1 MIVAKRIAILMASSA
16 IAATLSGC
24 EALDFLNFNSSEKEV
39 EASAAAATTTLG
51 ATTAPA
57 PMDLTGAQPML
68 PTSTMNTQG
77 SAANAALIGSTMG
90 ASPSGFGAAPAAGGF
105 GAAPAAAGFGAAP
118 AAAGF
123 AATQAP
129 LGLAGLTPGMPT
141 TTTTTQTYSYG
152 AQPNPYAPRTVGG
165 ASQITSTP
173 VTAPNIYG
181 NSYQPIPQAGAAV
194 TPSTAIV
201 RAPSVAPLTAGL
213 PSGAV
218 STTNPSSTTPGV
230 PGTIDPANLSKSTIT
245 AIQTALKS
253 RGLYSDVVD
262 GVWGSNSKAAMNA
275 YLATRGQSAV
285 SLDTLFSLGVSL

>member
-24 EALDFLNFNSSEKEV
+24 EALDFLNFNSSEKDV
-39 EASAAAATTTLG
+39 EASPAAATTSLG
-51 ATTAPA
+51 NSAPSAPA
-57 PMDLTGAQPML
+57 PMDLSGAQPML
-68 PTSTMNTQG
+68 PMSTMNTQG
-77 SAANAALIGSTMG
+77 SVANAALIGSTMG
-90 ASPSGFGAAPAAGGF
+90 AAPSGFGAAPVPMGLTGGF
-105 GAAPAAAGFGAAP
+105 AGM
-118 AAAGF
+118 
-123 AATQAP
+123 
-129 LGLAGLTPGMPT
+129 TPGMPT

-165 ASQITSTP
+165 ANPLLAATP
-173 VTAPNIYG
+173 VRTQSPAI
-181 NSYQPIPQAGAAV
+181 NSYQPVTQPTMAV
-194 TPSTAIV
+194 TSPSSAIV
-201 RAPSVAPLTAGL
+201 AAPSVAPLAAGL
-213 PSGAV
+213 PSSAA
-218 STTNPSSTTPGV
+218 SAMNQSATTPSL

-262 GVWGSNSKAAMNA
+262 GVWGSNSKTAMNA

>member
-90 ASPSGFGAAPAAGGF
+90 ASPLVRRCTGSGW
-105 GAAPAAAGFGAAP
+105 FGAAP

>member
-39 EASAAAATTTLG
+39 EASASAATTTLG

-90 ASPSGFGAAPAAGGF
+90 ASPSGFGAAPAAG
-105 GAAPAAAGFGAAP
+105 GFGAAP

>member
-1 MIVAKRIAILMASSA
+1 MASSA

-105 GAAPAAAGFGAAP
+105 GAAPAAVGFGAAP

>member
-90 ASPSGFGAAPAAGGF
+90 ASPSGFGAAPAA
-105 GAAPAAAGFGAAP
+105 
-118 AAAGF
+118 AGF

-173 VTAPNIYG
+173 VTAPNIYD

>member
-90 ASPSGFGAAPAAGGF
+90 ASPSGFGAAPAA
-105 GAAPAAAGFGAAP
+105 AA
-118 AAAGF
+118 F

>member
-1 MIVAKRIAILMASSA
+1 
-16 IAATLSGC
+16 
-24 EALDFLNFNSSEKEV
+24 
-39 EASAAAATTTLG
+39 
-51 ATTAPA
+51 
-57 PMDLTGAQPML
+57 
-68 PTSTMNTQG
+68 
-77 SAANAALIGSTMG
+77 
-90 ASPSGFGAAPAAGGF
+90 
-105 GAAPAAAGFGAAP
+105 
-118 AAAGF
+118 
-123 AATQAP
+123 
-129 LGLAGLTPGMPT
+129 
-141 TTTTTQTYSYG
+141 
-152 AQPNPYAPRTVGG
+152 
-165 ASQITSTP
+165 
-173 VTAPNIYG
+173 G

>member
-39 EASAAAATTTLG
+39 EASASAATTTLG

-105 GAAPAAAGFGAAP
+105 GAAPAAVGFGAAP